1 MGAFF
6 DPAAT
11 RREFGLLMATYPG
24 STLFVTAHDD
34 GRQAAISGLFD
45 SEVLVGYPWCRGSAF
60 KSGVCF

>member
-11 RREFGLLMATYPG
+11 RREFGLLMATYTG

-34 GRQAAISGLFD
+34 GRQAATSGLFD
-45 SEVLVGYPWCRGSAF
+45 SEVLVVYSWCGGSAF
-60 KSGVCF
+60 NRSV